1 VAAHVRAHLPADKI
15 PRQYKLVTEFPMTG
29 SGKVQ
34 KYKMAEMA
42 EDEYLE
48 VGSRNAEV
56 GNE

>member
-1 VAAHVRAHLPADKI
+1 M
-15 PRQYKLVTEFPMTG
+15 VTEFPMTG